1 MQRALDPIER
11 FVNIVQGVLGRHAVV
26 AGDER
31 AVVVEIDPFVS
42 AGADELPGQL
52 LIAVEAIIKPLDRI
66 GSAKN
71 TIRFLCWTFA
81 WSMTMVLAD
90 KAILYEWHSSALISA
105 IAIVLNAV
113 IGIGMILSYLRHLKY
128 MDELQRKIQLD
139 ALAISMGVA
148 LVGSFSY
155 SLMVTAK
162 FITDAEVSDIILL
175 MSFTFVVSV
184 IVGHLRYR

>member
-1 MQRALDPIER
+1 MEKLM
-11 FVNIVQGVLGRHAVV
+11 VNLSGLT
-26 AGDER
+26 
-31 AVVVEIDPFVS
+31 S
-42 AGADELPGQL
+42 S
-52 LIAVEAIIKPLDRI
+52 
-66 GSAKN
+66 SAKN

-90 KAILYEWHSSALISA
+90 KAILYEWHSSDLISA
-105 IAIVLNAV
+105 IAIVLNAG

-139 ALAISMGVA
+139 ALAIAMGVA

-175 MSFTFVVSV
+175 MTFTFVVSV
-184 IVGHLRYR
+184 IVGHIRYR

>member
-1 MQRALDPIER
+1 MKKPM
-11 FVNIVQGVLGRHAVV
+11 VNLSCL
-26 AGDER
+26 AG
-31 AVVVEIDPFVS
+31 
-42 AGADELPGQL
+42 
-52 LIAVEAIIKPLDRI
+52 
-66 GSAKN
+66 GSGKN
-71 TIRFLCWTFA
+71 TIRFLCWSFA

-105 IAIVLNAV
+105 IAIVLNAG
-113 IGIGMILSYLRHLKY
+113 IGIGMILSYLRHLKS

-139 ALAISMGVA
+139 ALAIAMGVA

-175 MSFTFVVSV
+175 MTFTFVVSV
-184 IVGHLRYR
+184 TVGHVRYR

>member
-1 MQRALDPIER
+1 MEKPM
-11 FVNIVQGVLGRHAVV
+11 VNLSGLT
-26 AGDER
+26 
-31 AVVVEIDPFVS
+31 S
-42 AGADELPGQL
+42 
-52 LIAVEAIIKPLDRI
+52 

-71 TIRFLCWTFA
+71 TIRFLCWTLA

-90 KAILYEWHSSALISA
+90 KAILYEWHSSDLISV
-105 IAIVLNAV
+105 IAIVLNAG

-139 ALAISMGVA
+139 ALAIAMGVA

-175 MSFTFVVSV
+175 MTFTFVVSV

>member
-1 MQRALDPIER
+1 MEKLM
-11 FVNIVQGVLGRHAVV
+11 VNLSCLTSGN
-26 AGDER
+26 
-31 AVVVEIDPFVS
+31 
-42 AGADELPGQL
+42 
-52 LIAVEAIIKPLDRI
+52 
-66 GSAKN
+66 AKN

-105 IAIVLNAV
+105 VAIVLNAG

-139 ALAISMGVA
+139 ALAIAMGVA

-175 MSFTFVVSV
+175 MTFTFVVSV
-184 IVGHLRYR
+184 IVGHIRYR

>member
-1 MQRALDPIER
+1 MKKPM
-11 FVNIVQGVLGRHAVV
+11 VNLSCL
-26 AGDER
+26 AG
-31 AVVVEIDPFVS
+31 
-42 AGADELPGQL
+42 
-52 LIAVEAIIKPLDRI
+52 
-66 GSAKN
+66 GSGKN

-105 IAIVLNAV
+105 IAIVLNAG
-113 IGIGMILSYLRHLKY
+113 IGIGMILSYLRHLKS

-139 ALAISMGVA
+139 ALAIAMGVA

-162 FITDAEVSDIILL
+162 FITDVEVSDIILL
-175 MSFTFVVSV
+175 MTFTFVVSV
-184 IVGHLRYR
+184 TVGHVRYR

>member
-1 MQRALDPIER
+1 MEKPM
-11 FVNIVQGVLGRHAVV
+11 VNL
-26 AGDER
+26 
-31 AVVVEIDPFVS
+31 S
-42 AGADELPGQL
+42 CLTS
-52 LIAVEAIIKPLDRI
+52 

-90 KAILYEWHSSALISA
+90 KAILYEWHSSDLISA
-105 IAIVLNAV
+105 IAIVLNAG
-113 IGIGMILSYLRHLKY
+113 IGIGMILSYLRHLRD

-139 ALAISMGVA
+139 ALAIAMGVA
-148 LVGSFSY
+148 LVGSVSY
-155 SLMVTAK
+155 LLMVTAK

-175 MSFTFVVSV
+175 MTFTFVVSV

>member
-1 MQRALDPIER
+1 MKKPM
-11 FVNIVQGVLGRHAVV
+11 VNLSCLTG
-26 AGDER
+26 
-31 AVVVEIDPFVS
+31 
-42 AGADELPGQL
+42 
-52 LIAVEAIIKPLDRI
+52 
-66 GSAKN
+66 GSGKN
-71 TIRFLCWTFA
+71 TIRFLCWSVA

-105 IAIVLNAV
+105 IAIVLNAG
-113 IGIGMILSYLRHLKY
+113 IGIGMILSYLRHLKS

-139 ALAISMGVA
+139 ALAIAMGVA

-175 MSFTFVVSV
+175 MTFAFVVSV
-184 IVGHLRYR
+184 TVGHVRYR

>member
-1 MQRALDPIER
+1 ME
-11 FVNIVQGVLGRHAVV
+11 
-26 AGDER
+26 
-31 AVVVEIDPFVS
+31 
-42 AGADELPGQL
+42 
-52 LIAVEAIIKPLDRI
+52 KPMGNLSCLTS

-90 KAILYEWHSSALISA
+90 KAILYEWHSSDLISV
-105 IAIVLNAV
+105 IAIVLNAG
-113 IGIGMILSYLRHLKY
+113 IGIGMTLSYLRHLKY

-139 ALAISMGVA
+139 ALAIAMGVA

-175 MSFTFVVSV
+175 MTFTFVVSV
-184 IVGHLRYR
+184 IVGHIRYR

>member
-1 MQRALDPIER
+1 MEKLM
-11 FVNIVQGVLGRHAVV
+11 VNLSGLT
-26 AGDER
+26 
-31 AVVVEIDPFVS
+31 S
-42 AGADELPGQL
+42 
-52 LIAVEAIIKPLDRI
+52 

-105 IAIVLNAV
+105 IAIVLNAG

-139 ALAISMGVA
+139 ALAIAMGVA

-175 MSFTFVVSV
+175 MTFTFVVSV

>member
-1 MQRALDPIER
+1 MEKLM
-11 FVNIVQGVLGRHAVV
+11 VNLSGLTSGN
-26 AGDER
+26 
-31 AVVVEIDPFVS
+31 
-42 AGADELPGQL
+42 
-52 LIAVEAIIKPLDRI
+52 
-66 GSAKN
+66 AKN
-71 TIRFLCWTFA
+71 TIRFLCWIFA

-105 IAIVLNAV
+105 IAIVLNAG

-139 ALAISMGVA
+139 ALAIAMGVA

-175 MSFTFVVSV
+175 MTFTFVVSV

>member
-1 MQRALDPIER
+1 MKKPM
-11 FVNIVQGVLGRHAVV
+11 VNLSCL
-26 AGDER
+26 AG
-31 AVVVEIDPFVS
+31 
-42 AGADELPGQL
+42 
-52 LIAVEAIIKPLDRI
+52 
-66 GSAKN
+66 GSGKN

-105 IAIVLNAV
+105 IAIVLNTG
-113 IGIGMILSYLRHLKY
+113 IGIGMILSYLRHLKS

-139 ALAISMGVA
+139 ALAIAMGVA

-175 MSFTFVVSV
+175 MTFTFVVSV
-184 IVGHLRYR
+184 TVGHLRYR

>member
-1 MQRALDPIER
+1 MEKPM
-11 FVNIVQGVLGRHAVV
+11 VNL
-26 AGDER
+26 
-31 AVVVEIDPFVS
+31 S
-42 AGADELPGQL
+42 CLTS
-52 LIAVEAIIKPLDRI
+52 

-90 KAILYEWHSSALISA
+90 KAILYGWHSSALISA
-105 IAIVLNAV
+105 ITIILNAG

-139 ALAISMGVA
+139 ALAIAMGVA

-175 MSFTFVVSV
+175 MTFTFVVSV
-184 IVGHLRYR
+184 IVGHIRYR

>member
-1 MQRALDPIER
+1 MEKPM
-11 FVNIVQGVLGRHAVV
+11 VNLSCLTNGN
-26 AGDER
+26 
-31 AVVVEIDPFVS
+31 
-42 AGADELPGQL
+42 
-52 LIAVEAIIKPLDRI
+52 
-66 GSAKN
+66 AKN
-71 TIRFLCWTFA
+71 AIRFLCWTFT

-90 KAILYEWHSSALISA
+90 KAILYEWYSSALISA
-105 IAIVLNAV
+105 IAIVLNAG

-184 IVGHLRYR
+184 IVGHIRYR

>member
-1 MQRALDPIER
+1 MEKPM
-11 FVNIVQGVLGRHAVV
+11 VNL
-26 AGDER
+26 
-31 AVVVEIDPFVS
+31 S
-42 AGADELPGQL
+42 CLTS
-52 LIAVEAIIKPLDRI
+52 

-90 KAILYEWHSSALISA
+90 KAILYEWHSSDLISA
-105 IAIVLNAV
+105 IAIVLNAG

-139 ALAISMGVA
+139 ALAIAMGVA

-175 MSFTFVVSV
+175 MTFTFVVSV
-184 IVGHLRYR
+184 IVGHIRYR